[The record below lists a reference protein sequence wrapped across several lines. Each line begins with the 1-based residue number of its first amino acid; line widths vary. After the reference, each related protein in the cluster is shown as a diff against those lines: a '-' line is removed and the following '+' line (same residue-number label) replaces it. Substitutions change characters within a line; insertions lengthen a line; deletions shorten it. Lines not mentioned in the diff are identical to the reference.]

1 MEQINTCPKC
11 NAFCDPDTGDC
22 LICGEN
28 HQIFTG
34 GVLKLGRQ
42 NWYSIPVELENGKT
56 ATLTFFGL
64 PFIETDHN
72 TENHPFLSDT
82 HLEFI
87 FIPREID
94 ESIALFTIKVDE

>member
-42 NWYSIPVELENGKT
+42 NWYSIPVEL
-56 ATLTFFGL
+56 
-64 PFIETDHN
+64 D
-72 TENHPFLSDT
+72 
-82 HLEFI
+82 
-87 FIPREID
+87 
-94 ESIALFTIKVDE
+94 IK